1 MHVRVK
7 GLRPSPSELIGRWIL
22 WKGHV
27 FLAGPFA
34 VSQHLRPRCSA
45 FCAHLHPQGW
55 RCGACSCFLSLLEE
69 GEDTS
74 FLSLCVCAAPSS
86 PRAQNPTTCRQLPSG
101 GTSQIPGSGSTA
113 APSGPHATL
122 AGSRAHGRQMWTVTG
137 GGNCKMGAVMKPS
150 GSTLTLQHQDC
161 LQSFS
166 TSGPR
171 TTGGPRGDPWWSMRS
186 HAANHI

>member
-1 MHVRVK
+1 MKENGKCVHVRVK

-27 FLAGPFA
+27 VLAGPFA

-74 FLSLCVCAAPSS
+74 FLSLCVCASPSS

-113 APSGPHATL
+113 APSGCCNIRIVCRV
-122 AGSRAHGRQMWTVTG
+122 SQRAVRRPPVDREVT
-137 GGNCKMGAVMKPS
+137 P
-150 GSTLTLQHQDC
+150 
-161 LQSFS
+161 
-166 TSGPR
+166 
-171 TTGGPRGDPWWSMRS
+171 GGP
-186 HAANHI
+186 

>member
-101 GTSQIPGSGSTA
+101 GDLTDPWFRQHGSTQWSTRNA
-113 APSGPHATL
+113 
-122 AGSRAHGRQMWTVTG
+122 GRQPCTRTSNVDGNRGRELQNG
-137 GGNCKMGAVMKPS
+137 GSNEAKRFDFNAA
-150 GSTLTLQHQDC
+150 
-161 LQSFS
+161 
-166 TSGPR
+166 TSGL
-171 TTGGPRGDPWWSMRS
+171 SAEFLNERS
-186 HAANHI
+186 ADHRWTAR